1 MIHVILGVLAQP
13 DVHLHSWN
21 HFEIIL
27 AEKRRGVLFCNDC
40 RTISIYILSNM
51 CFINKFETQGML
63 DWTRHTMLST
73 HRLTAKYAHRNV
85 LWNKQILMMG
95 PPTRPLHK
103 NWNAHFD
110 WWSQKRMNCNGNFL
124 TSILLH
130 SDMLADW
137 VLQLADPT
145 ATLVCGVGSGHN
157 KRSDLNIWV
166 ETIWPSSQDQ
176 PRCS

>member
-21 HFEIIL
+21 HFEIIFRW
-27 AEKRRGVLFCNDC
+27 KRRGVLFCNDC
-40 RTISIYILSNM
+40 RTTSHISNT
-51 CFINKFETQGML
+51 CFINKFQTQDML
-63 DWTRHTMLST
+63 YWMRHTMSST

-85 LWNKQILMMG
+85 LLNKQNLTMG
-95 PPTRPLHK
+95 PPTRPRHK

-110 WWSQKRMNCNGNFL
+110 WRSQKHMNCKGAFL
-124 TSILLH
+124 IGILLH

-137 VLQLADPT
+137 DLRLADPT

-157 KRSDLNIWV
+157 RCSDLIWV
-166 ETIWPSSQDQ
+166 KTIWPSSQD
-176 PRCS
+176 